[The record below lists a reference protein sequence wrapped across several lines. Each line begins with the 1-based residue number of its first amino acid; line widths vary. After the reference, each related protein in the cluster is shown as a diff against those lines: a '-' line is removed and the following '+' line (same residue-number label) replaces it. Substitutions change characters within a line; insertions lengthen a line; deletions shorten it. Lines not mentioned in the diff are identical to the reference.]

1 MQGFQYGYMIILI
14 LKGGKLMDWLSR
26 MNNAMDYIESNLAD
40 EISYDKA
47 AQFACCSTYHFQ
59 RMFSFITDVP
69 LSEYIRRRRL
79 TLAAFELQ
87 TSNIKVVDVALK
99 YGYESPEAFSRA
111 FKNLHGIMPVS
122 ARDIGV
128 ALKAFPKMTFSIS
141 IKGDTE
147 MNYRIE
153 QREAFELFGVFT
165 EISTNQE
172 KAFEQVPL
180 FCKKCDEDGTTD
192 TINDLLG
199 RFHDN
204 YTVSALYDF
213 TETTFKYM
221 LCNYLPKGLLIP
233 SKFTTLSVPTS
244 TWAIFDVPG
253 CEMQSMRKRIWSEWF
268 PTSEFEAIEGN
279 QFEMYYGL
287 AQHKN
292 GFGEIWVPVK
302 KK

>member
-1 MQGFQYGYMIILI
+1 
-14 LKGGKLMDWLSR
+14 MDWLNR
-26 MNNAMDYIESNLAD
+26 INKAIDYIESNLAD
-40 EISYDKA
+40 KISYDQA
-47 AQFACCSTYHFQ
+47 AQIACCSTYHFQ
-59 RMFSFITDVP
+59 RMFSFITDVT

-79 TLAAFELQ
+79 TLAAFDLQ
-87 TSNIKVVDVALK
+87 TSDIKVIDVAYK

-111 FKNLHGIMPVS
+111 FKKLHGVMPIS

-153 QREAFELFGVFT
+153 QRGTFEVFGVCA
-165 EISTNQE
+165 EISTDQE

-180 FCKKCDEDGTTD
+180 FCKKCDDDGTTD
-192 TINDLLG
+192 TINNLLG

-204 YTVSALYDF
+204 YTISALYDYS
-213 TETTFKYM
+213 ETTFKYM
-221 LCNYLPKGLLIP
+221 LCNYLPKGLSIP
-233 SKFTTLSVPTS
+233 AGFTTLSVPST
-244 TWAIFDVPG
+244 TWAIFNVPEG
-253 CEMQSMRKRIWSEWF
+253 EIPSIWKRIFTEWF
-268 PTSEFEAIEGN
+268 PTSEFEAIEGI

-287 AQHKN
+287 ATHKN
-292 GFGEIWVPVK
+292 GFSEIWIPVK